1 MIIIVLGIIAAS
13 VSIGSISLMSFA
25 NVVTND
31 NRQVLE
37 YACRQNAETI
47 NTQLSE
53 TETLVHTL
61 SDYYTEEIENIDD
74 LRDEQWLMEYTQQA
88 QQVATSVIDYC
99 DCHDSWCINIS

>member
-1 MIIIVLGIIAAS
+1 MNRTKNNLMIIIVLGIIAAS

-53 TETLVHTL
+53 TETFLTTIPKKSKISRSSGSTAPH
-61 SDYYTEEIENIDD
+61 SI
-74 LRDEQWLMEYTQQA
+74 R
-88 QQVATSVIDYC
+88 VAMPEKA
-99 DCHDSWCINIS
+99 